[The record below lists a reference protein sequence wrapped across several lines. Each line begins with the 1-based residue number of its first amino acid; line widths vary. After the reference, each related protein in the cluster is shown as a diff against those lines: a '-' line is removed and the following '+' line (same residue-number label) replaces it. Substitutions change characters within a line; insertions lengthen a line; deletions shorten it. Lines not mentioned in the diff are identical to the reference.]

1 MRIRTTLLACL
12 LFIVS
17 ALAVARADT
26 SIGTKWRP
34 IALDQGDC
42 MSYARNA
49 IFRLGFDKSEPGSQ
63 TMSGKK
69 GEFTASIRCLSSER
83 IVFFIIAG
91 PSPEAVQNYLN
102 ILYSQFPLL

>member
-1 MRIRTTLLACL
+1 
-12 LFIVS
+12 
-17 ALAVARADT
+17 
-26 SIGTKWRP
+26 
-34 IALDQGDC
+34 

-69 GEFTASIRCLSSER
+69 GEFTASIRCVSDAQL
-83 IVFFIIAG
+83 VFFIVAG

-102 ILYSQFPLL
+102 VLYSQFPLL

>member
-1 MRIRTTLLACL
+1 MRIRTILLACL
-12 LFIVS
+12 LFAS
-17 ALAVARADT
+17 APAVATADT
-26 SIGTKWRP
+26 AIGTKWRP
-34 IALDQGDC
+34 IALGQGDC

-49 IFRLGFDKSEPGSQ
+49 IFRLGFDKSDPGSQ

-69 GEFTASIRCLSSER
+69 GEFTASIRCISDAQL
-83 IVFFIIAG
+83 VFFIVAG

>member
-1 MRIRTTLLACL
+1 MRIRTILLACL
-12 LFIVS
+12 LF
-17 ALAVARADT
+17 ANAPAVAMADT
-26 SIGTKWRP
+26 AIGTKWRP

-49 IFRLGFDKSEPGSQ
+49 IFRLGFDKSDPGSQ

-69 GEFTASIRCLSSER
+69 GEYTASIRCLSNEKL
-83 IVFFIIAG
+83 VFFIIAG